1 MQIPKYLPQFKDQ
14 AVLLLVTG
22 RQDAVLYHVRD
33 GAIKRLDA
41 FKIPNPHYSDHE
53 GSATTGELV
62 DTESIIRDFFHEL
75 KRRIKKT
82 PEFSKLF
89 IFAPAQTKNKISSV
103 LPAEWQKKIESIFPG
118 NFYSF
123 HPLDLLKK
131 LSPTAS

>member
-1 MQIPKYLPQFKDQ
+1 MQIPKNLPQFKNN

-22 RQDAVLYHVRD
+22 RQDAVLYRACD
-33 GAIKRLDA
+33 GTIKRLDS

-62 DTESIIRDFFHEL
+62 DTKSIIRDFFREL

-89 IFAPAQTKNKISSV
+89 IFAPAQTKNKIGSV
-103 LPAEWQKKIESIFPG
+103 LPLDWQNKIESIFPG
-118 NFYSF
+118 NFYSS

-131 LSPTAS
+131 LSLAAS